1 LELLSTERRVL
12 IFPASEDGLLK
23 ELKRTAKEIGKTW
36 TPSTWRQ
43 LRRPEASLS

>member
-1 LELLSTERRVL
+1 MELLSTERRVL
-12 IFPASEDGLLK
+12 IFPASENGLK

-36 TPSTWRQ
+36 PPSTWRW